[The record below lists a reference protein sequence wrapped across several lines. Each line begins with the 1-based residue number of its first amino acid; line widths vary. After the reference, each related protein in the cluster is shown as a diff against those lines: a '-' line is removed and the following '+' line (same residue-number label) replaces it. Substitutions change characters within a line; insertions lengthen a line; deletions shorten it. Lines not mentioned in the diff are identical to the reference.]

1 MTRFFSL
8 WNFKRMVEEQIR
20 DSLLLRLKTLG
31 YHLIRVKL
39 INNNKKKILQVMA
52 ERIKD
57 KKMDIEDCVFLS
69 KHISTFLEV
78 DDLISSSYV
87 LEVSSGGLARPLT
100 MIDDYESFKDN
111 KAKIVLKENF
121 LGKKTYKGFLKG
133 VDKNGKILL
142 ETENNEIKFNF
153 IEIEKAN
160 IDPNWAIENN

>member
-1 MTRFFSL
+1 
-8 WNFKRMVEEQIR
+8 MVEEQIR
-20 DSLLLRLKTLG
+20 DTLSPRLKNLG

-39 INNNKKKILQVMA
+39 ININTKKTLQIMA

-78 DDLISSSYV
+78 YDPISSSYV

-100 MIDDYESFKDN
+100 MIDDYEQFKYN
-111 KAKIVLKENF
+111 KAKIVLKDKF
-121 LGKKTYKGFLKG
+121 LGKKTFKGFLKG

-142 ETENNEIKFNF
+142 ETENDKIEFNF
-153 IEIEKAN
+153 LEIEKAN
-160 IDPNWAIENN
+160 IDPNWAVKNI

>member
-1 MTRFFSL
+1 
-8 WNFKRMVEEQIR
+8 MVEEQIR

-78 DDLISSSYV
+78 DDPISSSYV

-160 IDPNWAIENN
+160 IDPNWAIKNN